1 MRTGT
6 PGFVASRLIEAREGR
21 RIVTRESVAKLI
33 GMSASTVQRWE
44 EGASTPEPEA
54 LYKLAKALEVRPE
67 FFVRPSIK
75 EDRPVFFRSLA
86 TTLKRDKSY
95 QRARIVWLQEVSQ
108 VLQHYVELPAVDLP
122 DLLGNKHFKDLTSD
136 DLEEFAMALRRH
148 WNLGD
153 GPCPDVVGIMEHAGF
168 VVASEKMHTPRL
180 DGLCKWCEAEQRP
193 YVLLAEDKMSYARR
207 QLDAAHEMAHA
218 ILHRRVTAD
227 ELEIHFKLIEDQ
239 AFRLGSAFLMP
250 RATYGKDARV
260 ATLNSLLVLKE
271 RWKVSVKA
279 QIKRMRELNLIDDED
294 ARFLY
299 KQYSARGWTH
309 GEPYD
314 DVWPLQQPRA
324 LNEAINA
331 IVNAKIRSKGDLL
344 RSEFTFPA
352 RDVEALCNL
361 PSGWFGQ
368 EQGSIV
374 RLIPRASADGPE
386 GEAEL
391 FPFKR
396 SEE

>member
-33 GMSASTVQRWE
+33 NMSPSTVQRWE

-54 LYKLAKALEVRPE
+54 LYKLARALDVRPE

-95 QRARIVWLQEVSQ
+95 QRARIVWLQEVSH

-122 DLLGNKHFKDLTSD
+122 DLLGNKHFTELTND

-153 GPCPDVVGIMEHAGF
+153 GPCPDVVGVMEHAGF
-168 VVASEKMHTPRL
+168 VVGSEKMHTPRL
-180 DGLCKWCEAEQRP
+180 DGLCKWCESEQRP

-227 ELEIHFKLIEDQ
+227 ELEAYFKLIEDQ

-250 RATYGKDARV
+250 RATYGKEARV

-279 QIKRMRELNLIDDED
+279 QIKRMRELSLIDDED

-299 KQYSARGWTH
+299 KQYSARGWTQ

-314 DVWPLQQPRA
+314 DVWPLQPPRA

-352 RDVEALCNL
+352 RDVEELCNL
-361 PSGWFGQ
+361 PAGWFGA
-368 EQGSIV
+368 EQSSIV
-374 RLIPRASADGPE
+374 RLIPRASSESADGA
-386 GEAEL
+386 GEL

-396 SEE
+396 AEE